1 MAPNVPAT
9 TDEAATAANVVQD
22 FRIAFADNVDAKRV
36 RPAFAG
42 LAKLRRTLRASRVPD
57 IAFEQ

>member
-22 FRIAFADNVDAKRV
+22 FRIAFADDVDAKRV
-36 RPAFAG
+36 RPA
-42 LAKLRRTLRASRVPD
+42 LAAL
-57 IAFEQ
+57 E